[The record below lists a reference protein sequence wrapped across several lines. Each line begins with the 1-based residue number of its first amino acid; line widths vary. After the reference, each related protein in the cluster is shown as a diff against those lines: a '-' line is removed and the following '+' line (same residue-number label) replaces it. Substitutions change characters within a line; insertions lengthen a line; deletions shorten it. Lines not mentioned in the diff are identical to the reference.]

1 MSEHNPAAAH
11 PLASKSDAW
20 SGRFNEPVADFV
32 LRYTASVGFDRRLAF
47 ADIEGSLAHAAM
59 LAHVGVLSAADYEAA
74 LHSNVFH
81 KAQVAKLLHLPAE
94 HVVGTF
100 FVDSCNAIKIT
111 IDRPNL
117 SASPDRPQYLRMKIT
132 LEIENTQIVEAIKP
146 VMPRVIDTFQT
157 HLRELRI
164 TDLEGSA
171 GLFRLREELTRRV
184 NLAIAPNRIRAVLFR
199 EIVVQ

>member
-1 MSEHNPAAAH
+1 MQTKGMAGMAEAAA
-11 PLASKSDAW
+11 
-20 SGRFNEPVADFV
+20 ADGPETEGTEGAGAAKRGLIGGILGKILGLNKFV
-32 LRYTASVGFDRRLAF
+32 LMGV
-47 ADIEGSLAHAAM
+47 AA
-59 LAHVGVLSAADYEAA
+59 GVLALAAGGYFFLGKSHGNVVEAPKA
-74 LHSNVFH
+74 LFYD
-81 KAQVAKLLHLPAE
+81 LPDMT
-94 HVVGTF
+94 V
-100 FVDSCNAIKIT
+100 
-111 IDRPNL
+111 NL

-132 LEIENTQIVEAIKP
+132 LEVESTQLVEAIKP